1 MATTE
6 NEWKSSQ
13 YSKKHFDKQTFRK
26 LRELLR
32 KTTFENITKRSGS
45 FKLNAKKREVA
56 QDKRTV

>member
-6 NEWKSSQ
+6 NEGKSSQ

-26 LRELLR
+26 LRELLL
-32 KTTFENITKRSGS
+32 KTTFENITKRSAS
-45 FKLNAKKREVA
+45 FKQNAKKREVA